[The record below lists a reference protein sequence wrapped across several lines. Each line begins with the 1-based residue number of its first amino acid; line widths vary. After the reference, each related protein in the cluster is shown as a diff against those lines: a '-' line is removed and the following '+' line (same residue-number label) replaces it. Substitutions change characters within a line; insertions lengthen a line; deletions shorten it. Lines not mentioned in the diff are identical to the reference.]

1 MLKIAI
7 VALFMVLLSAN
18 ETDASKNNVR
28 DSYVQKEI
36 CIADITDVNR
46 KGCCS
51 SHGGVCGCEGK
62 REQCCD
68 GTLSP
73 KCKCEE

>member
-7 VALFMVLLSAN
+7 VTLFMVLLSAN

-28 DSYVQKEI
+28 DSYAQKEI

-46 KGCCS
+46 KGC
-51 SHGGVCGCEGK
+51 
-62 REQCCD
+62 
-68 GTLSP
+68 LL
-73 KCKCEE
+73 